1 MNLVLAIIIACEIGF
16 WVLIV
21 AGLIVRYVLGRRRT
35 GLVLLA
41 LTPLV
46 DLILL
51 VATVLDLRSGATAGT
66 AHGLA
71 AVYLGISI
79 AYGHKMIG
87 WADTRF
93 AHHFADG
100 PRPTRLYGMSYARE
114 CWKDVVRTVA
124 AALIAAG
131 FLYLLIALVDDPGR
145 TAALAGFCPIL
156 GLIVLIDLVWA
167 IGYTLWPRR
176 QPSQV

>member
-1 MNLVLAIIIACEIGF
+1 MNLILAIIIACEIGF
-16 WVLIV
+16 WVLII
-21 AGLIVRYVLGRRRT
+21 AGLIVRYVLGRRRA

-93 AHHFADG
+93 AHRFAAG
-100 PRPTRLYGMSYARE
+100 ARPTRLYGMSYAQE

-131 FLYLLIALVDDPGR
+131 FLYLLIALVGDPGR
-145 TAALAGFCPIL
+145 TAALAGFYPIL